1 MNEQPKVSLDV
12 NALKLRFR
20 HVDPLLL
27 VYAESNVYATLTTY
41 SGGKVNGAEKSK
53 GKSKDSK
60 GKRKNAGKPKGKSKD
75 GKGNDCGRKV
85 KNTAA
90 RSRNV

>member
-1 MNEQPKVSLDV
+1 MLGEIAGAVAIQCGEVQQLAGVGSLDKSSCYNCSGLYFV
-12 NALKLRFR
+12 R
-20 HVDPLLL
+20 H
-27 VYAESNVYATLTTY
+27 S
-41 SGGKVNGAEKSK
+41 KVNGAEKSK